1 MALEQN
7 AWKPDFSKSTKH
19 YANVW
24 NTFTVNNKE
33 LGHDVIVDFEQVNAS
48 WIRSFWG
55 TAQFR
60 KIFCSTLFNYIGT
73 GDEEFNFFLSYKK
86 QSIDFL
92 LKSLDLFLPPERIS
106 KIKKQLNLGVLLK
119 NFVLKHLVKR
129 TEKFCLGL
137 WLKLKKQDIVGV
149 FQETYWKYHWK
160 LIWQNVFS

>member
-33 LGHDVIVDFEQVNAS
+33 LGHDIIVDFEQVNAS
-48 WIRSFWG
+48 WIRFFWG

-73 GDEEFNFFLSYKK
+73 GD
-86 QSIDFL
+86 
-92 LKSLDLFLPPERIS
+92 KSLTFS
-106 KIKKQLNLGVLLK
+106 YHTK
-119 NFVLKHLVKR
+119 NSP
-129 TEKFCLGL
+129 
-137 WLKLKKQDIVGV
+137 
-149 FQETYWKYHWK
+149 
-160 LIWQNVFS
+160 LIFS

>member
-1 MALEQN
+1 M
-7 AWKPDFSKSTKH
+7 KS
-19 YANVW
+19 
-24 NTFTVNNKE
+24 
-33 LGHDVIVDFEQVNAS
+33 L
-48 WIRSFWG
+48 
-55 TAQFR
+55 
-60 KIFCSTLFNYIGT
+60 
-73 GDEEFNFFLSYKK
+73 NFFLSYKK